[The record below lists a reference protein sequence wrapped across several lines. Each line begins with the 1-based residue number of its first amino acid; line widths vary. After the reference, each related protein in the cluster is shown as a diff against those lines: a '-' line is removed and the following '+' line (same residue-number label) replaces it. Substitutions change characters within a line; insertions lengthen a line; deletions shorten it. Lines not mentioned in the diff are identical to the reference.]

1 MMNIK
6 GSIHTINAFLYN
18 EFIFSS
24 KYKVCRHVTYW
35 AFHIIVWGIFWVIM
49 GHQSSLWLSFFKMF
63 LWVPVF
69 IFFGYPLAY
78 IAVPRL
84 LLNGKLWQ
92 FCCLIII
99 WGMIGIYI
107 NIGFKNFIYAPIHQF
122 LGIGY
127 RPSQLVFAPHSYLC
141 MTTSAASPTI
151 IRFFKLW
158 HKKQQEWLQVQQEKI
173 AAELHLLK
181 AQLHPHFLF
190 NTLNN
195 IYSFA
200 LENSSK
206 TPYLILKL
214 SSLLRYILYECRS
227 EEVMLEKELE
237 VMKNYIDLER
247 ERYGEK
253 IDITICMEVEI
264 ADKKIAP
271 LLLLPFLENAF
282 KHGTSEQLDKPWLR
296 VGILVEGSLM
306 TCKIV
311 NSKNETG
318 FGRKNG
324 VGIHNVQSRLRLL
337 YPGKYT
343 LHLYDEGNQYI
354 VNFVLQL
361 PSASAFRKPL
371 YNHQSSQK
379 FSHETSLP
387 AYR

>member
-1 MMNIK
+1 
-6 GSIHTINAFLYN
+6 
-18 EFIFSS
+18 
-24 KYKVCRHVTYW
+24 
-35 AFHIIVWGIFWVIM
+35 
-49 GHQSSLWLSFFKMF
+49 LW
-63 LWVPVF
+63 
-69 IFFGYPLAY
+69 Y
-78 IAVPRL
+78 
-84 LLNGKLWQ
+84 
-92 FCCLIII
+92 
-99 WGMIGIYI
+99 
-107 NIGFKNFIYAPIHQF
+107 
-122 LGIGY
+122 
-127 RPSQLVFAPHSYLC
+127 
-141 MTTSAASPTI
+141 
-151 IRFFKLW
+151 
-158 HKKQQEWLQVQQEKI
+158 KKQQEWLQVQQEKI

-253 IDITICMEVEI
+253 IDITICMEGEI
-264 ADKKIAP
+264 AGKKIAP

-306 TCKIV
+306 TCKII

-354 VNFVLQL
+354 VNLVLQL
-361 PSASAFRKPL
+361 PSASAFTKQL

-379 FSHETSLP
+379 FSHETSLST
-387 AYR
+387 YR